1 MDARP
6 LDRALTD
13 GEITLRPPTDG
24 EAEILVAERDAEF
37 RRFLGD
43 GSPAPSPTAV
53 IANAARQ
60 VVGWIDCDV
69 ERDWLQE
76 GEVNIG
82 YNVFA
87 QHRGQGLATRSLR
100 LLVEHL
106 RAGSDFAAAT
116 LLVDPANAASITVG
130 YRAGFERHEDVNGQL
145 FFKLLFADS
154 RHRAVDSDRHDHGL
168 PEHEC

>member
-13 GEITLRPPTDG
+13 GEITLRSPTDG
-24 EAEILVAERDAEF
+24 DVEILVAERDAEF
-37 RRFLGD
+37 RRFFGE
-43 GSPAPSPTAV
+43 GSPSPRPTAV
-53 IANAARQ
+53 IVNAVGQA
-60 VVGWIDCDV
+60 VGWIDCDV

-87 QHRGQGLATRSLR
+87 QHRRRGFATRSLR

-106 RAGSDFAAAT
+106 RADPDFAAAT
-116 LLVDPANAASITVG
+116 LLVDPANAASIAVA
-130 YRAGFERHEDVNGQL
+130 YRAGFEQHEDVNGQL
-145 FFKLLFADS
+145 FFKLLV
-154 RHRAVDSDRHDHGL
+154 RR
-168 PEHEC
+168 